1 MGQAMMQELVDDFW
15 TWRVTQQPRTPDDIT
30 RVDRPRG
37 WTPDFSADA
46 VARYRDELDEF
57 DERWAAAR
65 PDGSDRGDAVDH
77 RLIGS
82 AIARVRWELDVLRT
96 WERHPGFY
104 VDQTVGVVFDL
115 VSIRVLEARHLQD
128 AVVALRA
135 TPRILA
141 AGRDNLTGTGFREF
155 AELTIAQLRDIDD
168 ELAAM
173 AKAITLLDVPGWN
186 AEDDGD
192 LATAVRTAAEAL
204 VSYREWLVE
213 VSPGW
218 TSVEPV
224 GRHAFEWFLQAV
236 ALLAYSADDLV
247 FIGQVEADRA
257 VFLEMLERR
266 RNGTPA
272 GTRPTSRFADAAAQ
286 SVAQAAAET
295 EVRAFSVERG
305 LLSQPEFMR
314 PYHTHLFPDHLA
326 PIAWAGCCDDL
337 TGPGRLH
344 QDGAAYFPAPSD
356 DLPYF
361 YAANA
366 HDPRC
371 GIVHEGVHYQQLTT
385 SWRHPRP
392 ARRWYY
398 DSCPNEGIAFYNEEM
413 MLAAGLFDD
422 EPRSREIV
430 YNFMRLR
437 ALRVVVDVRLAT
449 GEFDVPAATAF
460 LAREVPMDVA
470 TAAHEAAFF
479 ASTPGQAMTYQ
490 IGKTQVLKLL
500 ADAKAA
506 LGVDFD
512 LQAFNDRM
520 WWEGNVPLSLQRWEL
535 LDDRRELDRLGEP
548 VTRP

>member
-1 MGQAMMQELVDDFW
+1 MLQELVADLW
-15 TWRVTQQPRTPDDIT
+15 NWRVGQQPRTPDDIA
-30 RVDRPRG
+30 RVERARG
-37 WTPDFSADA
+37 WTPDFSAAA
-46 VARYRDELDEF
+46 VARYRDELTEF
-57 DERWAAAR
+57 EQRWALAR
-65 PDGSDRGDAVDH
+65 PDDTERGDAVDH

-82 AIARVRWELDVLRT
+82 AIARVRWELDILRT

-115 VSIRVLEARHLQD
+115 VSIGVLEAHHLHD
-128 AVVALRA
+128 ALVALRA
-135 TPRILA
+135 IPRILA
-141 AGRDNLTGTGFREF
+141 DGRANLTGTGFREF
-155 AELTIAQLRDIDD
+155 AELTIAQLRGIDD
-168 ELAAM
+168 ELSVM
-173 AKAITLLDVPGWN
+173 AKAIALLDIPGWT
-186 AEDDGD
+186 AQDDD
-192 LATAVRTAAEAL
+192 LAAAAKTAGEAL
-204 VSYREWLVE
+204 VAYRDWLVE
-213 VSPGW
+213 VSPEWG
-218 TSVEPV
+218 SVEPV
-224 GRHAFEWFLQAV
+224 GRHGFEWFLRTV
-236 ALLAYSADDLV
+236 ALLPYSSDDLLL
-247 FIGQVEADRA
+247 IGRLEADRA

-272 GTRPTSRFADAAAQ
+272 GTRPASRFTDAAAQ
-286 SVAQAAAET
+286 STAEAEAET
-295 EVRAFSVERG
+295 EVRAFYVERA
-305 LLSQPEFMR
+305 LLSQPNFMR
-314 PYHTHLFPDHLA
+314 PYRTRLFPDHLA

-337 TGPGRLH
+337 TGPSRLH
-344 QDGAAYFPAPSD
+344 QDGTAYFPAPSD

-422 EPRSREIV
+422 QPHSREII

-437 ALRVVVDVRLAT
+437 ALRVVVDVKLAV

-500 ADAKAA
+500 GDAQAA
-506 LGVDFD
+506 LGADFD
-512 LQAFNDRM
+512 LQAFHDRL

-535 LDDRRELDRLGEP
+535 LNDRSELDRLGEP
-548 VTRP
+548 VTAP